1 MPFLRRAVGA
11 LAVAL
16 GLATSAAHAETG
28 EVRFTRQPGLIYMP
42 MVLAEQQR
50 LVEKH
55 VASAGLGDVKVSW
68 VTLTSGG
75 ASVDALISGNVDFVT
90 SGATNLLLAW
100 DRTRGEVK
108 GLAASAGAPM
118 MLVTRNPAVKTLADF
133 SAKDRIAVPTVKV
146 SAQAVMLQ
154 IAAERQFGEAGR
166 NKLDALTVQL
176 GHPDAVGALLGG
188 TSEVNSHFSLPPYQ
202 QIELKDPKIHV
213 VLNSYD
219 VVGGPL
225 SNAIV
230 FGRGKF
236 MDQNPKT
243 TAAVLAAIDEAN
255 ALIRDDPNKAAEIY
269 LAATKEKFTPDEL
282 VAMMKQP
289 GVVFSATPYGTMLQ
303 ADHLAKAGVL
313 KNRPKAWT
321 DFFAKAVHDRP
332 GT

>member
-11 LAVAL
+11 LAVVL
-16 GLATSAAHAETG
+16 GLAAAPAQAETS

-55 VASAGLGDVKVSW
+55 VAAAGLGDVKVSW

-166 NKLDALTVQL
+166 NKLDAITVQL

-213 VLNSYD
+213 VVNSYD

-236 MDQNPKT
+236 MEQNPKT

-255 ALIRDDPNKAAEIY
+255 ALIRDDPKRAAELY
-269 LAATKEKFTPDEL
+269 LGATKEKFEPDEL

-289 GVVFSATPYGTMLQ
+289 GVVFSTTPYGTMLQ

-313 KNRPKAWT
+313 KTRPKEWK
-321 DFFAKAVHDRP
+321 DFFYKAVHGQP

>member
-16 GLATSAAHAETG
+16 GLATSPVQAETG

-55 VASAGLGDVKVSW
+55 VAAAGLGDVKVSW

-118 MLVTRNPAVKTLADF
+118 LLVTRNPAVKTLADF

-154 IAAERQFGEAGR
+154 IAAERQLGEAGR
-166 NKLDALTVQL
+166 NKLDPITVQL

-219 VVGGPL
+219 VVGGLL

-255 ALIRDDPNKAAEIY
+255 ALIRDDPKRAAELY
-269 LAATKEKFTPDEL
+269 LGATKEKFTPDEL

-289 GVVFSATPYGTMLQ
+289 GVVFSTTPYGTMLQ

-313 KNRPKAWT
+313 KTRPKAWT
-321 DFFAKAVHDRP
+321 DFFYKAVHGQP